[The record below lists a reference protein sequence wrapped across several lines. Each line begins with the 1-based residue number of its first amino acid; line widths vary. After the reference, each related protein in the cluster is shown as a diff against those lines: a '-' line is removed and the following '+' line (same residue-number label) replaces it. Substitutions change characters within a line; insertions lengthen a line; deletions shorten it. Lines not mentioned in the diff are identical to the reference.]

1 MFIESY
7 ILQED
12 DHEDTEYVGTILE
25 SLDTCWIVKER
36 WVWFIVNYG
45 GMVLVTLVDKRCV
58 DENDVG
64 HVVWCVSIEV

>member
-12 DHEDTEYVGTILE
+12 DHEDAEYIGTILE
-25 SLDTCWIVKER
+25 SLDACWIVKEWR
-36 WVWFIVNYG
+36 VWFIVNYG

-58 DENDVG
+58 DENGVG
-64 HVVWCVSIEV
+64 YIVWCVSIEV

>member
-36 WVWFIVNYG
+36 WV
-45 GMVLVTLVDKRCV
+45 
-58 DENDVG
+58 
-64 HVVWCVSIEV
+64 